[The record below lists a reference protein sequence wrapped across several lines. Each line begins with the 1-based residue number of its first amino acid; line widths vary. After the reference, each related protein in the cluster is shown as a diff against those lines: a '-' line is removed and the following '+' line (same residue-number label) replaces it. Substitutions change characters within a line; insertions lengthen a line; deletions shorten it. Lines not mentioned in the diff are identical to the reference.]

1 MSFRKLLAI
10 AKDVSWRAAAG
21 FSDRVPYP
29 SVCPECKYWS
39 LEHFPEGSFAFPD
52 IKFKLGVPIW
62 TNLTQNTL
70 LVLVLPQDLDTKF
83 FARFRKTSRRRV

>member
-21 FSDRVPYP
+21 FSDRVPCP

-52 IKFKLGVPIW
+52 IKF
-62 TNLTQNTL
+62 
-70 LVLVLPQDLDTKF
+70 
-83 FARFRKTSRRRV
+83 

>member
-39 LEHFPEGSFAFPD
+39 LEHFPEGSVAFPD
-52 IKFKLGVPIW
+52 IKFQAW
-62 TNLTQNTL
+62 RA
-70 LVLVLPQDLDTKF
+70 DLDQLNSEYS
-83 FARFRKTSRRRV
+83 AGPGLLSLC